1 MSEVKILSGKKPR
14 PLRIGI
20 HGAGGSGKSTFGK
33 EGMFLDIEGGIDN
46 IDCKSI
52 DLVGKPTNDIMDAL
66 RYLYKEADMVQ
77 NELIVV
83 DSLDWL
89 EKILWQSVLDDS
101 KLNPKNFTSIEE
113 FGWQK
118 GYIYALNFWKEILN
132 ALEAIR
138 QKGFHILLIS
148 HSQVVRLEDPNLDP
162 YDMVTLKLHKHIR
175 GTILEWCDVVGYV
188 APEIFTTKSGD
199 AFGNTKYKPTTT
211 GRRLLHLGNNPSYE
225 SKTRLALPES
235 LPLNWKDFTSAVA
248 DARAEGNSAKP
259 KQSKTVAK
267 GESNET

>member
-1 MSEVKILSGKKPR
+1 MSEITILSGKKPR

-33 EGMFLDIEGGIDN
+33 DGMFLDIEGGIDN

-52 DLVGKPTNDIMDAL
+52 DLVGKSTKDIMDAL
-66 RYLYKEADMVQ
+66 RYIYKEADMIQ

-89 EKILWQSVLDDS
+89 EKVLWQSVLDDGTF
-101 KLNPKNFTSIEE
+101 NTKNFTSIEE
-113 FGWQK
+113 FGYQK
-118 GYIYALNFWKEILN
+118 GYTFALNFWREILN

-138 QKGFHILLIS
+138 KKGFHILLIS

-162 YDMVTLKLHKHIR
+162 YDMVTLKLHKFIR

-211 GRRLLHLGNNPSYE
+211 GRRLLHLGSNPSYE
-225 SKTRLALPES
+225 SKTRLALPET

-248 DARAEGNSAKP
+248 DARAEGNVAKP
-259 KQSKTVAK
+259 KQSKTVEK
-267 GESNET
+267 ESK

>member
-1 MSEVKILSGKKPR
+1 MSEITILSGKKPK
-14 PLRIGI
+14 PLRIAV

-33 EGMFLDIEGGIDN
+33 EGLFLDIEGGIAD

-52 DLVGKPTNDIMDAL
+52 DLVGKSTKDIMGAL
-66 RYLYKEADMVQ
+66 RYIYKEADMIQ

-89 EKILWQSVLDDS
+89 EKILWQSVLEDADW
-101 KLNPKNFTSIEE
+101 NPKGWTSIED

-118 GYIYALNFWKEILN
+118 GYIFALKFWKDILN

-148 HSQVVRLEDPNLDP
+148 HSQIVRLENPNLDP
-162 YDMVTLKLHKHIR
+162 YDMVTLKLNKHIR

-188 APEIFTTKSGD
+188 APEIFTTKTGD
-199 AFGNTKYKPTTT
+199 AFGNTKFKPTTT

-235 LPLNWKDFTSAVA
+235 LPLNWKDFKSAVA
-248 DARAEGNSAKP
+248 DARAEGNSAEP
-259 KQSKTVAK
+259 KQSKTVEK
-267 GESNET
+267 ESK

>member
-1 MSEVKILSGKKPR
+1 MSEITILSGKKPR
-14 PLRIGI
+14 PLRVGI

-33 EGMFLDIEGGIDN
+33 DGMFLDIEGGIDN

-52 DLVGKPTNDIMDAL
+52 DLVGKSTKDVMDAL
-66 RYLYKEADMVQ
+66 RYIYKEADMIQ

-89 EKILWQSVLDDS
+89 EKVLWQKVLDDP
-101 KLNPKNFTSIEE
+101 KLNDKGFTSIEE

-138 QKGFHILLIS
+138 KKDFHILLIS
-148 HSQVVRLEDPNLDP
+148 HSQVVRLELPTLDP
-162 YDMVTLKLHKHIR
+162 FDTITLKLHKTVR
-175 GTILEWCDVVGYV
+175 GMILEWCDIVGHV
-188 APEIFTTKSGD
+188 APEIFTVPKSSGNS
-199 AFGNTKYKPTTT
+199 FGPAKYKPTPT
-211 GRRLLHLGNNPSYE
+211 GRRLLYLGNNPSYE

-259 KQSKTVAK
+259 KQSKTVVK
-267 GESNET
+267 ESK